1 MYESLITIEP
11 KMPNLEK
18 RTEIIKIQP
27 SHTSK
32 DTQGPLFPMLFPILG
47 ALISGVEFLYLGL
60 TWKDF
65 EGQMAHLEAESRDN
79 KG

>member
-1 MYESLITIEP
+1 
-11 KMPNLEK
+11 
-18 RTEIIKIQP
+18 
-27 SHTSK
+27 
-32 DTQGPLFPMLFPILG
+32 MLFPILG
-47 ALISGVEFLYLGL
+47 AHMSGVQLLYLGL